1 MKELNIKGAKAKE
14 IAVFLNKA
22 SSGEKNK
29 VLIRAAELLLEK
41 QKEII
46 KANKTDLKNAS
57 ANGISGPLLDRLV
70 LNESRIKGMAEG
82 LKEIAAL
89 SDPVGEILQME
100 KRPNGLVIGTQRVPM
115 GAIGIIFESRPNVTV
130 DAFGLCLKTGN
141 ASILRGGKEAIQT
154 NLTLGKILQQ
164 ALTENNFPAE
174 SVQIIEDTSRNSAKE
189 LMKLNQYLDLLIPRG
204 GAGLIRTV
212 VENSTVPVIE
222 TGVGNCHIYVDKSA
236 NLDMAAN
243 ITINA
248 KTQRPGVCNAAE
260 SLVVHSDVA
269 AEFIPVICKQL
280 KAKNVEIRGDK
291 TVLKY
296 FPEAK
301 KATEEDW
308 GTEYLDLI
316 ISVKVVNS
324 LDEAIKHVSK
334 YSTKHSESIITE
346 NYTHAQRFLNE
357 IDSAAVYVNAST
369 RFTDGYEFG
378 FGAEIGIST
387 QKLHARGPMG
397 LKELTTTKY
406 IIYGNGQIRK

>member
-212 VENSTVPVIE
+212 VENSTVPVTE